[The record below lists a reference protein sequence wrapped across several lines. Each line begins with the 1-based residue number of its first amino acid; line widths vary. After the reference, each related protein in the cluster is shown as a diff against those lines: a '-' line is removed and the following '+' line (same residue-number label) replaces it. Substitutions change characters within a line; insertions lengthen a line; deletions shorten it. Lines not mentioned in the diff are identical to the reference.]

1 MTVRIDISIEE
12 VPVSWLDAHADEL
25 ARLTLVQDDPTP
37 FQSSFWLTSWWDAFG
52 SEFDHKILIATRDN
66 ELVGFAPLMSRRGR
80 THGPLEWLGTGR
92 SDHAPLLL
100 APDCAPSVFAAF
112 LAHLRQHGGWSLL
125 SLRTLQES
133 QRSIIAGAAIAAS
146 GIWQTDDVSPRIAL
160 QGSWDEFLAG
170 KSSKHRSNL
179 RRLLR
184 QANESPQVRIE
195 CVNQYQPQLLRE
207 IEDVERNSWKAKG
220 GSLRLEGSGYT
231 FYESFLQRF
240 SDHHA
245 LEVWCCRHEQ
255 RLVAYLITFVHA
267 EQVFYYNG
275 AYRSDSAN
283 LAQGFSPGTALI
295 ASAVKSAHDRKL
307 KSFDFLRGDEPYKAL
322 WKNEDRLLYQLV
334 IAAPG
339 IRGSAALLA
348 LRLRWKLRGY
358 TWAHRLRNWWA
369 QRGTRKVS
377 NDSHERPVAAH
388 ASSGA

>member
-1 MTVRIDISIEE
+1 MADMDISIAE
-12 VPVSWLDAHADEL
+12 VPISWLDEHADEL
-25 ARLTLVQDDPTP
+25 ARLAQLQADPTP
-37 FQSSFWLTSWWDAFG
+37 FQSSSWLKSWWDAFG
-52 SEFDHKILIATRDN
+52 SEFDHKILVATRN
-66 ELVGFAPLMSRRGR
+66 RELAGFAPLMWRRG
-80 THGPLEWLGTGR
+80 HAQGALEWLGTGR

-100 APDCAPSVFAAF
+100 APDCAQAVFAAF
-112 LAHLRQHGGWSLL
+112 LAHLRQQGGWSLL

-133 QRSIIAGAAIAAS
+133 HRLVLAS
-146 GIWQTDDVSPRIAL
+146 ATTEANGIWQADDVSPRIVL

-184 QANESPQVRIE
+184 QATENQQVQIE
-195 CVNQYQPQLLRE
+195 CVKQYQPPLLRE
-207 IEDVERNSWKAKG
+207 IEEVERNSWKANS
-220 GSLRLEGSGYT
+220 GSLRLEGSGYA
-231 FYESFLQRF
+231 FYEAFLRRF
-240 SDHHA
+240 SEHHA

-267 EQVFYYNG
+267 ERVFYYNG
-275 AYRSDSAN
+275 AYRSDSAS

-322 WKNEDRLLYQLV
+322 WKNEDRVLHQLV

-339 IRGSAALLA
+339 LRGALALLA

-369 QRGTRKVS
+369 QRGTRKEPS
-377 NDSHERPVAAH
+377 ESRERQAAH
-388 ASSGA
+388 VSPGA